1 MYLPKVNLQQ
11 IQQFKEKYLNRN
23 IVSYLICVV
32 IASILWFLNTLS
44 KDYLTEITYPVKYT
58 NFPAGKYPVA
68 ELPTQIQL
76 TVKAKG
82 FALLGHSIRTSF
94 LPITFNVG
102 SYCNHALSDKAGIQ
116 EFILNTND
124 IKDKI
129 SSQLNTE
136 IQLQSVAPEE
146 IVFQFAQ
153 SGRKKVAIRP
163 IVDYTLK
170 RQYIVN
176 QITVAPDST
185 WIEGPVNILDTLHG
199 IPAEPIKLKNISKNI
214 TRTAELVALPYCT
227 PQETAVEVDIQVE
240 QFTEARK
247 IIPITPLHVPDS
259 LTLRL
264 FPDNVNI
271 SYEIGLSKYD
281 KITASDF
288 IFSVDYPKNAD
299 ATYLE
304 VKVVKAPDYIKN
316 LSYTPQKVEYILEKK

>member
-129 SSQLNTE
+129 KYGNSITE
-136 IQLQSVAPEE
+136 CS
-146 IVFQFAQ
+146 
-153 SGRKKVAIRP
+153 SGRDRIPIRT
-163 IVDYTLK
+163 IVPEKGSHPAYCGLHPEKTIYRQPDNGSS
-170 RQYIVN
+170 RQYLDRRTG
-176 QITVAPDST
+176 QYTGHFTLYPDRT
-185 WIEGPVNILDTLHG
+185 YQ
-199 IPAEPIKLKNISKNI
+199 AE
-214 TRTAELVALPYCT
+214 
-227 PQETAVEVDIQVE
+227 
-240 QFTEARK
+240 
-247 IIPITPLHVPDS
+247 
-259 LTLRL
+259 
-264 FPDNVNI
+264 
-271 SYEIGLSKYD
+271 KY
-281 KITASDF
+281 
-288 IFSVDYPKNAD
+288 
-299 ATYLE
+299 
-304 VKVVKAPDYIKN
+304 
-316 LSYTPQKVEYILEKK
+316 Q

>member
-23 IVSYLICVV
+23 IVSYLICVA

-185 WIEGPVNILDTLHG
+185 WIEGPVNILDTLHC
-199 IPAEPIKLKNISKNI
+199 IPTELIKLKNISKNI

-299 ATYLE
+299 VTYLE

-316 LSYTPQKVEYILEKK
+316 LSYTPQKVEYILEKR

>member
-1 MYLPKVNLQQ
+1 MHLPKVNLQQ
-11 IQQFKEKYLNRN
+11 IQQFKEKYFNQN

-32 IASILWFLNTLS
+32 IASILWFLNALS
-44 KDYLTEITYPVKYT
+44 KDYQTEITYPVKYT

-68 ELPTQIQL
+68 ELPSQIQL
-76 TVKAKG
+76 SVKAKG

-94 LPITFNVG
+94 LPITFNIG

-136 IQLQSVAPEE
+136 IHLQSVTPEE
-146 IVFQFAQ
+146 IVLKFAQ
-153 SGRKKVAIRP
+153 AERKKVAIHP
-163 IVDYTLK
+163 VVDYTLK
-170 RQYIVN
+170 RQYIID
-176 QITVAPDST
+176 QITVDPDSI
-185 WIEGPVNILDTLHG
+185 WIEGPASTLDTLHSLST
-199 IPAEPIKLKNISKNI
+199 APIYLKNISKNT
-214 TRTAELVALPYCT
+214 TRTVELTALPYCT
-227 PQETAVEVDIQVE
+227 PQKTSAEVSIQVE

-247 IIPITPLHVPDS
+247 TIPVTTRHVPNT

-281 KITASDF
+281 KITANDF
-288 IFSVDYPKNAD
+288 VFAVDYPKNTD
-299 ATYLE
+299 VTHLE

>member
-146 IVFQFAQ
+146 IVFQFSTIGPEKGSHPAYCGLHPEKTIYRQ
-153 SGRKKVAIRP
+153 PDNGSS
-163 IVDYTLK
+163 
-170 RQYIVN
+170 RQYLDRRTG
-176 QITVAPDST
+176 QYTGHFTLYPDRT
-185 WIEGPVNILDTLHG
+185 YQ
-199 IPAEPIKLKNISKNI
+199 AE
-214 TRTAELVALPYCT
+214 
-227 PQETAVEVDIQVE
+227 
-240 QFTEARK
+240 
-247 IIPITPLHVPDS
+247 
-259 LTLRL
+259 
-264 FPDNVNI
+264 
-271 SYEIGLSKYD
+271 KY
-281 KITASDF
+281 
-288 IFSVDYPKNAD
+288 
-299 ATYLE
+299 
-304 VKVVKAPDYIKN
+304 
-316 LSYTPQKVEYILEKK
+316 Q

>member
-1 MYLPKVNLQQ
+1 M
-11 IQQFKEKYLNRN
+11 
-23 IVSYLICVV
+23 
-32 IASILWFLNTLS
+32 
-44 KDYLTEITYPVKYT
+44 
-58 NFPAGKYPVA
+58 
-68 ELPTQIQL
+68 
-76 TVKAKG
+76 
-82 FALLGHSIRTSF
+82 
-94 LPITFNVG
+94 
-102 SYCNHALSDKAGIQ
+102 
-116 EFILNTND
+116 
-124 IKDKI
+124 
-129 SSQLNTE
+129 
-136 IQLQSVAPEE
+136 
-146 IVFQFAQ
+146 
-153 SGRKKVAIRP
+153 
-163 IVDYTLK
+163 DYTLK

-199 IPAEPIKLKNISKNI
+199 IPTEPIKLKNISKNI

-316 LSYTPQKVEYILEKK
+316 LSYTPQKVEYLSLIHI

>member
-124 IKDKI
+124 IRQNQQSIKYGNSI
-129 SSQLNTE
+129 TE
-136 IQLQSVAPEE
+136 CS
-146 IVFQFAQ
+146 
-153 SGRKKVAIRP
+153 SGRDRIPIRTIGP
-163 IVDYTLK
+163 EKGSHPAYCGLHPEKTIYRQPDNGRS
-170 RQYIVN
+170 RQYLDRRTG
-176 QITVAPDST
+176 QYTGHFTRYPDRT
-185 WIEGPVNILDTLHG
+185 YQ
-199 IPAEPIKLKNISKNI
+199 AE
-214 TRTAELVALPYCT
+214 
-227 PQETAVEVDIQVE
+227 
-240 QFTEARK
+240 
-247 IIPITPLHVPDS
+247 
-259 LTLRL
+259 
-264 FPDNVNI
+264 
-271 SYEIGLSKYD
+271 KY
-281 KITASDF
+281 
-288 IFSVDYPKNAD
+288 
-299 ATYLE
+299 
-304 VKVVKAPDYIKN
+304 
-316 LSYTPQKVEYILEKK
+316 Q

>member
-146 IVFQFAQ
+146 M
-153 SGRKKVAIRP
+153 
-163 IVDYTLK
+163 
-170 RQYIVN
+170 
-176 QITVAPDST
+176 
-185 WIEGPVNILDTLHG
+185 
-199 IPAEPIKLKNISKNI
+199 
-214 TRTAELVALPYCT
+214 
-227 PQETAVEVDIQVE
+227 QET
-240 QFTEARK
+240 
-247 IIPITPLHVPDS
+247 PWG
-259 LTLRL
+259 
-264 FPDNVNI
+264 I
-271 SYEIGLSKYD
+271 SIHAPRTG
-281 KITASDF
+281 SDQE
-288 IFSVDYPKNAD
+288 PAD
-299 ATYLE
+299 A
-304 VKVVKAPDYIKN
+304 VPAPFRISIHAPRTGSDRAGHAGG
-316 LSYTPQKVEYILEKK
+316 

>member
-124 IKDKI
+124 IK
-129 SSQLNTE
+129 
-136 IQLQSVAPEE
+136 
-146 IVFQFAQ
+146 
-153 SGRKKVAIRP
+153 
-163 IVDYTLK
+163 
-170 RQYIVN
+170 VN
-176 QITVAPDST
+176 
-185 WIEGPVNILDTLHG
+185 
-199 IPAEPIKLKNISKNI
+199 
-214 TRTAELVALPYCT
+214 
-227 PQETAVEVDIQVE
+227 
-240 QFTEARK
+240 
-247 IIPITPLHVPDS
+247 
-259 LTLRL
+259 
-264 FPDNVNI
+264 
-271 SYEIGLSKYD
+271 
-281 KITASDF
+281 
-288 IFSVDYPKNAD
+288 
-299 ATYLE
+299 
-304 VKVVKAPDYIKN
+304 
-316 LSYTPQKVEYILEKK
+316 

>member
-136 IQLQSVAPEE
+136 IQLQSVGPEKGSHPAYCGLHPE
-146 IVFQFAQ
+146 KTIYRQPDN
-153 SGRKKVAIRP
+153 GRS
-163 IVDYTLK
+163 
-170 RQYIVN
+170 RQYLDRRTG
-176 QITVAPDST
+176 QYTGHFTRYPD
-185 WIEGPVNILDTLHG
+185 
-199 IPAEPIKLKNISKNI
+199 
-214 TRTAELVALPYCT
+214 RTY
-227 PQETAVEVDIQVE
+227 Q
-240 QFTEARK
+240 TE
-247 IIPITPLHVPDS
+247 
-259 LTLRL
+259 
-264 FPDNVNI
+264 
-271 SYEIGLSKYD
+271 KY
-281 KITASDF
+281 
-288 IFSVDYPKNAD
+288 
-299 ATYLE
+299 
-304 VKVVKAPDYIKN
+304 
-316 LSYTPQKVEYILEKK
+316 Q

>member
-116 EFILNTND
+116 G
-124 IKDKI
+124 
-129 SSQLNTE
+129 
-136 IQLQSVAPEE
+136 VAPEE

-185 WIEGPVNILDTLHG
+185 WIEGPVNILDTLHC
-199 IPAEPIKLKNISKNI
+199 IPTELIKLKNISKNI

-299 ATYLE
+299 VTYLE

>member
-170 RQYIVN
+170 RRQ
-176 QITVAPDST
+176 
-185 WIEGPVNILDTLHG
+185 
-199 IPAEPIKLKNISKNI
+199 
-214 TRTAELVALPYCT
+214 
-227 PQETAVEVDIQVE
+227 
-240 QFTEARK
+240 
-247 IIPITPLHVPDS
+247 
-259 LTLRL
+259 
-264 FPDNVNI
+264 PDNG
-271 SYEIGLSKYD
+271 SSRQYLDRRTGQYTGHFTLYPDRTYQAEKY
-281 KITASDF
+281 
-288 IFSVDYPKNAD
+288 
-299 ATYLE
+299 
-304 VKVVKAPDYIKN
+304 
-316 LSYTPQKVEYILEKK
+316 Q

>member
-129 SSQLNTE
+129 TE
-136 IQLQSVAPEE
+136 CS
-146 IVFQFAQ
+146 
-153 SGRKKVAIRP
+153 SGRDRIPIRTIGP
-163 IVDYTLK
+163 EKGSHPAYCGLHPEKTIYRQPDNGRS
-170 RQYIVN
+170 RQYLDRRTG
-176 QITVAPDST
+176 QYTGHFTRYPD
-185 WIEGPVNILDTLHG
+185 
-199 IPAEPIKLKNISKNI
+199 
-214 TRTAELVALPYCT
+214 RTY
-227 PQETAVEVDIQVE
+227 Q
-240 QFTEARK
+240 TE
-247 IIPITPLHVPDS
+247 
-259 LTLRL
+259 
-264 FPDNVNI
+264 
-271 SYEIGLSKYD
+271 KY
-281 KITASDF
+281 
-288 IFSVDYPKNAD
+288 
-299 ATYLE
+299 
-304 VKVVKAPDYIKN
+304 
-316 LSYTPQKVEYILEKK
+316 Q

>member
-153 SGRKKVAIRP
+153 SAYCGLHPEKTIYRQPDNGRS
-163 IVDYTLK
+163 
-170 RQYIVN
+170 RQYLDRRTG
-176 QITVAPDST
+176 QYTGHFTRYPD
-185 WIEGPVNILDTLHG
+185 
-199 IPAEPIKLKNISKNI
+199 
-214 TRTAELVALPYCT
+214 RTY
-227 PQETAVEVDIQVE
+227 Q
-240 QFTEARK
+240 TE
-247 IIPITPLHVPDS
+247 
-259 LTLRL
+259 
-264 FPDNVNI
+264 
-271 SYEIGLSKYD
+271 KY
-281 KITASDF
+281 
-288 IFSVDYPKNAD
+288 
-299 ATYLE
+299 
-304 VKVVKAPDYIKN
+304 
-316 LSYTPQKVEYILEKK
+316 Q